1 LRRRTFL
8 QGATSLSAAF
18 WGLSCSRPQT
28 ASAPPEWCWEDV
40 PSLIRARAEGRLTSA
55 TLVGQCLE
63 RIRQFNPGLK
73 AVIEVNPEVE
83 SLARLSHQTGPLAG
97 IPVLIKDNLATA
109 DQQITSAGSAALAG
123 SRYPH
128 EAVAVQKLRKAGLL
142 PLGKANMSEWG
153 NLRASRPTSG
163 WSARGGQCVNPYDF
177 NRTPSGSSSGCA
189 AAVAAGLVPLALGTE
204 TMGSITCPASIC
216 GIVGLKPTHGLIPL
230 EGMIP
235 IAPSFDC
242 LGPMARS
249 VTDVAIM
256 LEILAEPTRDYRK
269 QLQRGALRG
278 VRLGVARSC
287 WGEDPRVHQLME
299 EQLSILSRLGAQLV
313 DPVEVPR
320 LRGVVE
326 DFSAVLRFE
335 FKAGV
340 NRYLAAQSADVAVRS
355 LADVIRFNRQN
366 PELEGLNWLDQDLLL
381 QAEASPPLTH
391 PRYRQALGRLAS
403 TAGPDRMSGFMDRHQ
418 IQAVVAP
425 TTGPAWIIDPSRS
438 EPFHAV
444 AGAAPAVAGLPHIT
458 LPAGQIDGLPSGIS
472 FYSRRHTEPMLL
484 GLAYDYEQENAY
496 RFRPP
501 L

>member
-1 LRRRTFL
+1 M
-8 QGATSLSAAF
+8 
-18 WGLSCSRPQT
+18 T
-28 ASAPPEWCWEDV
+28 A
-40 PSLIRARAEGRLTSA
+40 A
-55 TLVGQCLE
+55 TLVGECLD
-63 RIRQFNPGLK
+63 RIRQFNPALK
-73 AVIEVNPEVE
+73 ALIEINPEVE
-83 SLARLSHQTGPLAG
+83 SLAQVPGLSGPLAG
-97 IPVLIKDNLATA
+97 IPVLLKDNLATA
-109 DQQITSAGSAALAG
+109 DRQTTSAGSAALAL
-123 SRYPH
+123 SRYPR

-153 NLRASRPTSG
+153 NLRAARPTSG
-163 WSARGGQCVNPYDF
+163 WSARGGQCVNPYDL

-189 AAVAAGLVPLALGTE
+189 VAVAAALVPLALGTE
-204 TMGSITCPASIC
+204 TMGSITCPASLC
-216 GIVGLKPTHGLIPL
+216 GIVGLKPSHGLIPL

-249 VTDVAIM
+249 VTDVAIL
-256 LEILAEPTRDYRK
+256 LEILAEPAQDYRQ

-278 VRLGVARSC
+278 VRLGVARRC
-287 WGEDPRVHQLME
+287 WVEDPRVHQLME
-299 EQLSILSRLGAQLV
+299 EQLSLLSRLGAQLV

-335 FKAGV
+335 FKAGL
-340 NRYLAAQSADVAVRS
+340 NRYLAAQTKDVVVRS
-355 LADVIRFNRQN
+355 LADVIGFNRQN

-381 QAEASPPLTH
+381 QAEASPPLTD
-391 PRYRQALGRLAS
+391 PGYRRALAS
-403 TAGPDRMSGFMDRHQ
+403 LARAAGPDIMHAFMDRHQ

-425 TTGPAWIIDPSRS
+425 TTGPAWIIDPARS
-438 EPFHAV
+438 EPFHAI

-458 LPAGQIDGLPSGIS
+458 LPAGQIDGLPCGIS
-472 FYSRRHTEPMLL
+472 FYSRLHSEAMLL